1 MYQNHVNNNAGRIDM
16 SQSEKTSNSKK
27 ECETGMIY
35 KMNANRHSALIF
47 WMCCVFFLVVVLEKT
62 AYGDA
67 SSPVVVTNP
76 NGEIKIEISADSSG
90 QLTWSVQRQ
99 DYSVL
104 GFRCGI
110 IRI

>member
-1 MYQNHVNNNAGRIDM
+1 
-16 SQSEKTSNSKK
+16 
-27 ECETGMIY
+27 MIY
-35 KMNANRHSALIF
+35 KMNVHRHPALIF
-47 WMCCVFFLVVVLEKT
+47 WMCFAFFLTAVLEET
-62 AYGDA
+62 AYGAA